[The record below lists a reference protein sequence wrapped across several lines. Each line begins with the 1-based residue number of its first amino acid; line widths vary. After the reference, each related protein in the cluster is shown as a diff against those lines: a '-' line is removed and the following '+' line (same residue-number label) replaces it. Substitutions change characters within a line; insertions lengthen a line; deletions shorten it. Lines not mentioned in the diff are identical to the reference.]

1 VRELRLKQDAVP
13 GMEIHMHFTATEP
26 GTYDL
31 VCAEL
36 CGLGHYSM
44 HSTLQVMVETDFEKW
59 MKDQEAANQ

>member
-1 VRELRLKQDAVP
+1 
-13 GMEIHMHFTATEP
+13 MEIHMHFTATEP

-44 HSTLQVMVETDFEKW
+44 HSTLQVMSTADFEKW